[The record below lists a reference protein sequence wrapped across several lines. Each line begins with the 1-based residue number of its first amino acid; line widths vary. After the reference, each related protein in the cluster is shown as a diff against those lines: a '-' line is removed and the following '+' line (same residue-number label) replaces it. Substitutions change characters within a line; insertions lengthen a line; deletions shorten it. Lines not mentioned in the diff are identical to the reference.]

1 MFNKLMKNKE
11 RVITFEVTILFILFW
26 IWWSYKQI
34 KIGTFNFSDTFFVS
48 TP

>member
-26 IWWSYKQI
+26 LRA
-34 KIGTFNFSDTFFVS
+34 GC
-48 TP
+48 